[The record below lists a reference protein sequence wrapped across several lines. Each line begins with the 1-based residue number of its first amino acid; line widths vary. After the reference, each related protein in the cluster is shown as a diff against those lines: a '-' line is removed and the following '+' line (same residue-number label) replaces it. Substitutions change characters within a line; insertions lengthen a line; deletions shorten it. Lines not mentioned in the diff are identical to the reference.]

1 MSNKFYIEEQYKERF
16 YQLPKV
22 FFTNTKYK
30 KLTNDAKI
38 AYAILRDRL
47 ELSIKNNWIDDE
59 NAIYFIYTNQNLED
73 ILNLSKPKVVKIKKE
88 LESADLLQ
96 QKRLGLNKP
105 NMLYLMKPVI
115 NNKDIS
121 RIQQEENT
129 DKANSDK
136 EVNDFNFQKLNRLTS
151 RNKNSLLQEV
161 NEINSNDTEFSDT
174 EFSDTEFNDMNDM
187 NDIHNIKSTS
197 STMFHSSHSN
207 HQSQT
212 SDTLSKQEEA
222 RYELQ
227 EFPEHLA
234 KYLMNYSLSEI
245 QIIKGII
252 LKAKRSFHD
261 ERADEIVIPYT
272 LEDIED
278 ELIDVLK
285 RFRIILKKK
294 NESVQSMQSYL
305 MRCIKSEFEEI
316 HVLTKRQQNMP
327 KYNIFNT

>member
-1 MSNKFYIEEQYKERF
+1 
-16 YQLPKV
+16 
-22 FFTNTKYK
+22 
-30 KLTNDAKI
+30 
-38 AYAILRDRL
+38 
-47 ELSIKNNWIDDE
+47 
-59 NAIYFIYTNQNLED
+59 
-73 ILNLSKPKVVKIKKE
+73 
-88 LESADLLQ
+88 
-96 QKRLGLNKP
+96 
-105 NMLYLMKPVI
+105 
-115 NNKDIS
+115 
-121 RIQQEENT
+121 
-129 DKANSDK
+129 
-136 EVNDFNFQKLNRLTS
+136 
-151 RNKNSLLQEV
+151 
-161 NEINSNDTEFSDT
+161 
-174 EFSDTEFNDMNDM
+174 M

-197 STMFHSSHSN
+197 NTIFHSNHSN

-212 SDTLSKQEEA
+212 SDILSKQEEA

-245 QIIKGII
+245 QIIKSII

-261 ERADEIVIPYT
+261 ERADEIVMPYT

-285 RFRIILKKK
+285 RFRIIIKKK

-316 HVLTKRQQNMP
+316 HVLTKRQQNMH

>member
-1 MSNKFYIEEQYKERF
+1 MSNKFFIEEQYKERF

-22 FFTNTKYK
+22 FFTNPKYTN
-30 KLTNDAKI
+30 LSNDAKI

-129 DKANSDK
+129 DESNSDK
-136 EVNDFNFQKLNRLTS
+136 EVNEINFQKLISLTS

-174 EFSDTEFNDMNDM
+174 EFSDTEFSDTNDLNDT
-187 NDIHNIKSTS
+187 NTIKSRADVVS
-197 STMFHSSHSN
+197 HSSHSN
-207 HQSQT
+207 HQSLT
-212 SDTLSKQEEA
+212 SSVLTEQEEKQ
-222 RYELQ
+222 YELQ
-227 EFPEHLA
+227 EFPEHLSN
-234 KYLMNYSLSEI
+234 YIMNFSVPEVC
-245 QIIKGII
+245 IIKSVL

-261 ERADEIVIPYT
+261 ERSTEIMDPYT
-272 LEDIED
+272 LEDIEQ
-278 ELIDVLK
+278 ELIEVLK
-285 RFRIILKKK
+285 RFKFIVNKK
-294 NESVQSMQSYL
+294 NESITSMQSYL
-305 MRCIKSEFEEI
+305 LQCVKSEFEEI
-316 HVLTKRQQNMP
+316 HALNMRRQNMP
-327 KYNIFNT
+327 KNNFF

>member
-1 MSNKFYIEEQYKERF
+1 MPIKYFKKKEQYQERF

-22 FFTNTKYK
+22 FFTNEIYK
-30 KLTNDAKI
+30 KLSLEAKV
-38 AYAILRDRL
+38 AYSILRDRL
-47 ELSIKNNWIDDE
+47 ELSLQNDWVDSEE
-59 NAIYFIYTNQNLED
+59 NIYFIYTNENLME
-73 ILNLSKPKVVKIKKE
+73 ILNLGKNKVVKIKKE
-88 LESADLLQ
+88 LESVNLLR

-105 NMLYLMKPVI
+105 NMLYLIKPEVTEDDI
-115 NNKDIS
+115 YKIQNEEKPNKS
-121 RIQQEENT
+121 T
-129 DKANSDK
+129 DDK
-136 EVNDFNFQKLNRLTS
+136 EVYKTNFQKLAEQTS
-151 RNKNSLLQEV
+151 GSLQNKLPEV
-161 NEINSNDTEFSDT
+161 GETNSNDTEFSDT
-174 EFSDTEFNDMNDM
+174 EFSDTHDM
-187 NDIHNIKSTS
+187 NDIYNIKSMSNTV
-197 STMFHSSHSN
+197 FHSNHSN

-212 SDTLSKQEEA
+212 SDILSKQEEA

-227 EFPEHLA
+227 EFPERLA
-234 KYLMNYSLSEI
+234 TYLMNYSLSEI

-261 ERADEIVIPYT
+261 ERADEIVMPYT
-272 LEDIED
+272 LENIED

-294 NESVQSMQSYL
+294 NESVQSMKSYL

>member
-1 MSNKFYIEEQYKERF
+1 N
-16 YQLPKV
+16 
-22 FFTNTKYK
+22 
-30 KLTNDAKI
+30 
-38 AYAILRDRL
+38 
-47 ELSIKNNWIDDE
+47 
-59 NAIYFIYTNQNLED
+59 
-73 ILNLSKPKVVKIKKE
+73 
-88 LESADLLQ
+88 
-96 QKRLGLNKP
+96 
-105 NMLYLMKPVI
+105 
-115 NNKDIS
+115 
-121 RIQQEENT
+121 
-129 DKANSDK
+129 
-136 EVNDFNFQKLNRLTS
+136 
-151 RNKNSLLQEV
+151 
-161 NEINSNDTEFSDT
+161 
-174 EFSDTEFNDMNDM
+174 DTEFNDTEFNDTNDM
-187 NDIHNIKSTS
+187 NDIHNIKSKSNTV
-197 STMFHSSHSN
+197 FHPNHSN
-207 HQSQT
+207 HQSKT

-261 ERADEIVIPYT
+261 ERADEIVMPYT

-285 RFRIILKKK
+285 RFRIIIKKK

>member
-1 MSNKFYIEEQYKERF
+1 MGVQNPKRWESRIPKDGSPESQKSDPNYTDLNNTNYIE
-16 YQLPKV
+16 
-22 FFTNTKYK
+22 T
-30 KLTNDAKI
+30 
-38 AYAILRDRL
+38 
-47 ELSIKNNWIDDE
+47 
-59 NAIYFIYTNQNLED
+59 
-73 ILNLSKPKVVKIKKE
+73 
-88 LESADLLQ
+88 
-96 QKRLGLNKP
+96 
-105 NMLYLMKPVI
+105 
-115 NNKDIS
+115 
-121 RIQQEENT
+121 
-129 DKANSDK
+129 
-136 EVNDFNFQKLNRLTS
+136 
-151 RNKNSLLQEV
+151 
-161 NEINSNDTEFSDT
+161 EINDTH
-174 EFSDTEFNDMNDM
+174 DM
-187 NDIHNIKSTS
+187 NDIYNIKSTS
-197 STMFHSSHSN
+197 NTVIHSNHSNHSN
-207 HQSQT
+207 HQSKT

-261 ERADEIVIPYT
+261 ERADEIVMPYT

-285 RFRIILKKK
+285 RFRIIIKKK
-294 NESVQSMQSYL
+294 NESVKSMQSYL